1 LGDLIMAD
9 GNMGDANEQDSYLEM
24 KKLEQEL
31 EFLNI

>member
-1 LGDLIMAD
+1 MAD
-9 GNMGDANEQDSYLEM
+9 VEMKDAGSLNEQDAYLEM